1 MSENE
6 QDPGPTF
13 QAFTVKTT
21 TRAAQQK
28 VDRAIR
34 DVLGDGWRAE
44 NYGDRKNQFE
54 VTAEEGA
61 LTARDAWDR
70 TYQLRAHKGIA
81 SAEPLFKAWVTD
93 RPEWAST
100 ATSNRPPPSV
110 YRALAVA
117 AARISPKPRR
127 MSGASNW
134 QESPRPGRTTSPAPS
149 REKEWY
155 RPPGHRLPAAPRDRG
170 QRADRH
176 RPRPLPK
183 R

>member
-93 RPEWAST
+93 RPEWGFDGDEQ
-100 ATSNRPPPSV
+100 P
-110 YRALAVA
+110 A
-117 AARISPKPRR
+117 AAFGLPSFACG
-127 MSGASNW
+127 SGKDFAKAKAHEWSLELANVPQAW
-134 QESPRPGRTTSPAPS
+134 QNHFAGA
-149 REKEWY
+149 
-155 RPPGHRLPAAPRDRG
+155 
-170 QRADRH
+170 
-176 RPRPLPK
+176 
-183 R
+183 